1 MADVWVSRKRWTC
14 KYCNVTINDD
24 PPSRKHHESGVRHK
38 RNVARALDDLHKLKD
53 AKRREE
59 TQMQMTLQH
68 MDRGAL
74 RRGEEGASLRM
85 DRAPAPSPQPW
96 KPSEA
101 AYTLSLIHI

>member
-68 MDRGAL
+68 MDRGATV
-74 RRGEEGASLRM
+74 S
-85 DRAPAPSPQPW
+85 
-96 KPSEA
+96 
-101 AYTLSLIHI
+101 YTHLTLPTKA